1 MMEVNEMETKNLIKK
16 YKEEEK
22 KINFNIPW
30 KLVPIHRKIIFA
42 IISIE
47 LIFLLLACIMSL
59 YRINLNTALYII
71 FRSIWLLIQFISLSY
86 FLKEGKIKK
95 LVKQGFSIIFIV
107 FIIECF
113 FSFTLYSFI
122 FYTLI
127 EITLWNR
134 ILFYVENTEENKKV
148 MDFYKIRNLY
158 KKLELLNKLGVGK
171 TYREIEALIKNIK
184 ENKISFYNLIFV
196 EIKEFFK
203 ILFFS
208 PISTILAIV
217 FSYIFTEI
225 FLKKLDLLILGYLTT
240 IFIMV
245 SVIIWN
251 IFRAINK
258 VFFSQ
263 NNIISDLEEIAN
275 LYKKCQGKETS
286 S

>member
-1 MMEVNEMETKNLIKK
+1 
-16 YKEEEK
+16 
-22 KINFNIPW
+22 
-30 KLVPIHRKIIFA
+30 
-42 IISIE
+42 
-47 LIFLLLACIMSL
+47 MSL

-225 FLKKLDLLILGYLTT
+225 FLKKLDLSILGYLTT

>member
-1 MMEVNEMETKNLIKK
+1 M
-16 YKEEEK
+16 
-22 KINFNIPW
+22 
-30 KLVPIHRKIIFA
+30 
-42 IISIE
+42 
-47 LIFLLLACIMSL
+47 
-59 YRINLNTALYII
+59 
-71 FRSIWLLIQFISLSY
+71 LIQFISLSY

>member
-1 MMEVNEMETKNLIKK
+1 M
-16 YKEEEK
+16 
-22 KINFNIPW
+22 
-30 KLVPIHRKIIFA
+30 
-42 IISIE
+42 
-47 LIFLLLACIMSL
+47 
-59 YRINLNTALYII
+59 
-71 FRSIWLLIQFISLSY
+71 
-86 FLKEGKIKK
+86 
-95 LVKQGFSIIFIV
+95 
-107 FIIECF
+107 F
-113 FSFTLYSFI
+113 FSFTLYSLI

-134 ILFYVENTEENKKV
+134 ILFYVENTEENKEV

-203 ILFFS
+203 ILFSS

-217 FSYIFTEI
+217 FSYIFTEV
-225 FLKKLDLLILGYLTT
+225 FLKKIDLSLLEKLTI
-240 IFIMV
+240 IFIIILV
-245 SVIIWN
+245 VIWN
-251 IFRAINK
+251 FFRFINK

>member
-1 MMEVNEMETKNLIKK
+1 
-16 YKEEEK
+16 
-22 KINFNIPW
+22 
-30 KLVPIHRKIIFA
+30 
-42 IISIE
+42 
-47 LIFLLLACIMSL
+47 MSL

-225 FLKKLDLLILGYLTT
+225 FLKKLELLILGYLTT

>member
-1 MMEVNEMETKNLIKK
+1 
-16 YKEEEK
+16 
-22 KINFNIPW
+22 
-30 KLVPIHRKIIFA
+30 
-42 IISIE
+42 
-47 LIFLLLACIMSL
+47 
-59 YRINLNTALYII
+59 
-71 FRSIWLLIQFISLSY
+71 
-86 FLKEGKIKK
+86 
-95 LVKQGFSIIFIV
+95 
-107 FIIECF
+107 
-113 FSFTLYSFI
+113 
-122 FYTLI
+122 
-127 EITLWNR
+127 
-134 ILFYVENTEENKKV
+134 

-217 FSYIFTEI
+217 FSYIFTEV
-225 FLKKLDLLILGYLTT
+225 FLKKIDLSLLEKLTI
-240 IFIMV
+240 IFIIILV
-245 SVIIWN
+245 VIWN
-251 IFRAINK
+251 FFRFINK

>member
-1 MMEVNEMETKNLIKK
+1 
-16 YKEEEK
+16 
-22 KINFNIPW
+22 
-30 KLVPIHRKIIFA
+30 
-42 IISIE
+42 
-47 LIFLLLACIMSL
+47 MSS

-113 FSFTLYSFI
+113 FSFTLYSLI

-217 FSYIFTEI
+217 FSYIFTEV
-225 FLKKLDLLILGYLTT
+225 FLKKIDLSLLEKLTI
-240 IFIMV
+240 IFIIILV
-245 SVIIWN
+245 VIWN
-251 IFRAINK
+251 FFRIINIS
-258 VFFSQ
+258 FFKQ
-263 NNIISDLEEIAN
+263 NNVISDFEEIAN
-275 LYKKCQGKETS
+275 FCKKGQEKFKRKLRLIIWLYNK
-286 S
+286 

>member
-1 MMEVNEMETKNLIKK
+1 METKNLIKK

-113 FSFTLYSFI
+113 FHLLYIVLFS
-122 FYTLI
+122 
-127 EITLWNR
+127 
-134 ILFYVENTEENKKV
+134 IL
-148 MDFYKIRNLY
+148 
-158 KKLELLNKLGVGK
+158 
-171 TYREIEALIKNIK
+171 
-184 ENKISFYNLIFV
+184 
-196 EIKEFFK
+196 
-203 ILFFS
+203 
-208 PISTILAIV
+208 
-217 FSYIFTEI
+217 
-225 FLKKLDLLILGYLTT
+225 
-240 IFIMV
+240 
-245 SVIIWN
+245 
-251 IFRAINK
+251 
-258 VFFSQ
+258 
-263 NNIISDLEEIAN
+263 
-275 LYKKCQGKETS
+275 
-286 S
+286 